1 MRTEKEVRERF
12 EEMREQFL
20 LLIDLRD
27 EMSEEPDKYE
37 PEEWDELLSSIYQ
50 IQGEIHALSYV
61 LNDPTLR
68 LQ

>member
-27 EMSEEPDKYE
+27 EMGKDPGKYE
-37 PEEWDELLSSIYQ
+37 AEEWDELLSSIYQ
-50 IQGEIHALSYV
+50 IKGELHALGYV

-68 LQ
+68 IQ